1 ILCPGALETHAMYS
15 RYTSVSA
22 IPSSQRGAPPRFTP
36 SRSGHRR
43 VPAKIFKE
51 QIMSHVFADYS
62 QSNGNTPLLRINR
75 LGPKGVTI
83 LPQRDGRNPSHSV
96 KCRIGANMIWNAES
110 RGLLKPGVTIV
121 EPTSGN
127 TGIGLAFVAA
137 ARGYRLILTMP
148 SSMSLERRKVLKAL
162 GAELVL
168 TEPAKGMKGAIE
180 KAQEI
185 TNSDPDRHIL
195 LQQFENPANP

>member
-1 ILCPGALETHAMYS
+1 
-15 RYTSVSA
+15 
-22 IPSSQRGAPPRFTP
+22 
-36 SRSGHRR
+36 
-43 VPAKIFKE
+43 
-51 QIMSHVFADYS
+51 MSHVFADYS
-62 QSNGNTPLLRINR
+62 QSIGNTPLVRINR

-83 LPQRDGRNPSHSV
+83 LAKVEGRNPSHSV

-110 RGLLKPGVTIV
+110 RGLLKPGMTIV

-148 SSMSLERRKVLKAL
+148 SSMSLKRRKVLKAL

-185 TNSDPDRHIL
+185 TNSDPDRHIRS
-195 LQQFENPANP
+195 EERRVGKECRSRWAPYH

>member
-1 ILCPGALETHAMYS
+1 
-15 RYTSVSA
+15 
-22 IPSSQRGAPPRFTP
+22 
-36 SRSGHRR
+36 
-43 VPAKIFKE
+43 AKIFKE

-62 QSNGNTPLLRINR
+62 QSIGNTPLLRIDR

-83 LPQRDGRNPSHSV
+83 LAKVEGRNPSHSV
-96 KCRIGANMIWNAES
+96 KSRLGAHRIWNAAS
-110 RGLLKPGVTIV
+110 RRLLKPRLTIAA
-121 EPTSGN
+121 PPPGN
-127 TGIGLAFVAA
+127 PGIGLAFVAA

-185 TNSDPDRHIL
+185 TNSDPDRHI
-195 LQQFENPANP
+195 